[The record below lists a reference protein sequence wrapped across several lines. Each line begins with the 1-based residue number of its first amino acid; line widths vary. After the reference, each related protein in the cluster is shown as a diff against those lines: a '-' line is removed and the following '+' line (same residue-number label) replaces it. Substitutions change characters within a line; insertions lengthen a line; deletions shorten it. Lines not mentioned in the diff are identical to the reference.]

1 MTLRRTGSRAG
12 FTLAEMLVA
21 ATMLSIV
28 MTAVYV
34 LFHSAAGTWRL
45 AESGFDAPRDTRFFL
60 EQFQRECANTLVQA
74 EYLCEGDDD
83 SVTLFV
89 LAEPL
94 DVSKGEGRRL
104 MRVEYTWNRN
114 RGRVTREEGYVE
126 SAIPMMPVS
135 EEDRRRAKRV
145 KIDRGRRDVLLEGVT
160 QFKLRYVW
168 FPMPE
173 VRSLM
178 EPPPPEPP
186 MYLERL
192 EQYWG
197 LPDAIEVTLRV
208 EPPAEKGRVEER
220 PFELTTLVPIRA
232 PRQPRTRAMLEKVL
246 GREEG
251 DRR

>member
-1 MTLRRTGSRAG
+1 MKFRTAVSVGG

-60 EQFQRECANTLVQA
+60 EQFQRECANTLTQA
-74 EYLCEGDDD
+74 EYLCEGDD
-83 SVTLFV
+83 SKVTLFV

-94 DVSKGEGRRL
+94 DVSQGEGRRL
-104 MRVEYTWNRN
+104 MRVEYSWNRN
-114 RGRVTREEGYVE
+114 RGRLTREEEYVK
-126 SAIPMMPVS
+126 SAIPVMPAT

-160 QFKLRYVW
+160 RFKLRYVW
-168 FPMPE
+168 FPAPE
-173 VRSLM
+173 VQSLM
-178 EPPPPEPP
+178 EPPPQEPP
-186 MYLERL
+186 MYLDRL

-208 EPPAEKGRVEER
+208 EPPEEKDRTEEQT
-220 PFELTTLVPIRA
+220 FELTTLVPIRA

-246 GREEG
+246 GRAEESPK
-251 DRR
+251 